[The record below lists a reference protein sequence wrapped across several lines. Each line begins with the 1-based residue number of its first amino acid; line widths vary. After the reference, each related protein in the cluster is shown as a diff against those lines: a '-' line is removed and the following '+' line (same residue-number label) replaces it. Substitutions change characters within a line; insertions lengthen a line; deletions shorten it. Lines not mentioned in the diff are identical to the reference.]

1 MSLQPFLDAIFKTPE
16 AIGTV
21 ALIRRYGSKCS
32 SFIEFGTRGGA
43 STIIAFQALL
53 DAPTSAWAPRFVG
66 VDLVSDESIKNLQ
79 LLASKSNIS
88 FQFWQGH
95 TKNYPV
101 HQADAFLWDTFHC
114 GGNLL
119 FDLGRI
125 APHIQKYMFILGTN
139 MDGPQSEAVRRG
151 LDIVQVAK
159 ELHIDEAGVRQG
171 LKAAI
176 TEFVSKNP
184 DWNVVS
190 EYAEITIL
198 ERRTKA

>member
-1 MSLQPFLDAIFKTPE
+1 MSLKPFLDAIFKTAD
-16 AIGTV
+16 AIETV

-43 STIIAFQALL
+43 STIIGFQALL
-53 DAPTSAWAPRFVG
+53 DAQPSQWSPRFVG
-66 VDLVSDESIKNLQ
+66 VDLVGDESIKNLQ
-79 LLASKSNIS
+79 VLADKMNIS

-119 FDLGRI
+119 VDLARMG
-125 APHIQKYMFILGTN
+125 PHIQKYMFILGTN
-139 MDGPQSEAVRRG
+139 MDGAQSEAVRRG
-151 LDIVQVAK
+151 LDIAQVAK

-176 TEFVSKNP
+176 AEFVAKNTE
-184 DWNVVS
+184 WSVVS